1 MTTRRDLIAAAALL
15 APQSATKTLLK
26 PAVLKPG
33 DTVGLITPS
42 TYVSDPDRIAT
53 AVRTIEYF
61 GLKMKMGRNVRKQ
74 TGYVGD
80 TIAQRVSDLH
90 DMFRDPEVKAVF
102 TIRGGYGSGQLLDDI
117 DYDLIRRNPKIFV
130 GYSDITALHLAIG
143 KRTGLVT
150 FHGPVVLSGF
160 SAYTQEWFR
169 KAMFSPQPLGAVTN
183 PPESN
188 LLRPA
193 HPLRTVRPGKGR

>member
-15 APQSATKTLLK
+15 APQSASKTLLK

-74 TGYVGD
+74 TGYVGG
-80 TIAQRVSDLH
+80 TIAERVSDLH
-90 DMFRDPEVKAVF
+90 DMFQDPEVKAVF
-102 TIRGGYGSGQLLDDI
+102 CIRGGYGSGQLLDRI
-117 DYDLIRRNPKIFV
+117 DYELIRRNPKIFL
-130 GYSDITALHLAIG
+130 GYSDITAMHLAIH

-150 FHGPVVLSGF
+150 FHGPVALSRYTE
-160 SAYTQEWFR
+160 YTQDSFR
-169 KAMFSPQPLGAVTN
+169 RVLFGA
-183 PPESN
+183 
-188 LLRPA
+188 RPIG
-193 HPLRTVRPGKGR
+193 V